1 MSVEEINARLVPLFD
16 SHKQTL
22 RLINRLAKFPTQPGS
37 TTPGSESA
45 DARVELGTVIHQSL
59 KELDEDFELLRQD
72 AEDLTNGSSWTSGAR
87 RKDRE
92 RERER
97 TDLAAQVTRL
107 GENLKTARNQFRK
120 AQLQAK
126 RNAEAAKQKERELLF
141 TGLQEGNTIADHPRH
156 KGNEKLSEEDQLLQA
171 SSDVTTALRNA
182 HALMSQELS
191 KSQFA
196 QETLDASTATLQS
209 LSESYNNLD
218 SLLSSSRTLVSSL
231 LHSQKSDTW
240 YLESAFWI
248 LVTTICWLVFRRI
261 LYGPGW
267 WLLYLPL
274 RLVWK
279 LMVFNTQVIL
289 SLFATVIGS
298 FGAAKQSD
306 ALLQASER
314 ISTSL
319 IVKPSAT
326 GDFPRY
332 QPNMPAPSVAVG
344 AGGSG
349 AKAPQPPGVEPSSE
363 KQSLSEQV
371 GQMAEQSQE
380 QRASTTSSENA
391 SQETVLRERN
401 DDEPQNPKKRMWEEP
416 PPEAPGEGTRARD
429 EL

>member
-1 MSVEEINARLVPLFD
+1 MSVEDINTRLVPLFD

-22 RLINRLAKFPTQPGS
+22 RLINRLAKFPSQPGS
-37 TTPGSESA
+37 TAPGSESA

-59 KELDEDFELLRQD
+59 KELDEEFELLRQD
-72 AEDLTNGSSWTSGAR
+72 AEDLTNVSSWTSGAR
-87 RKDRE
+87 RKDSE

-141 TGLQEGNTIADHPRH
+141 TGLQEGNAIADHPRR
-156 KGNEKLSEEDQLLQA
+156 KATEKLSEEEQLLQA
-171 SSDVTTALRNA
+171 SSDVTAALRNA

-218 SLLSSSRTLVSSL
+218 NLLSSSRTLVSSL

-267 WLLYLPL
+267 WLIYLPL

-279 LMVFNTQVIL
+279 LMVFNAQLIL
-289 SLFATVIGS
+289 SLFATIVGS
-298 FGAAKQSD
+298 VGAAKQSD

-326 GDFPRY
+326 GGFPRY

-349 AKAPQPPGVEPSSE
+349 VKAPQPGAESSSAE
-363 KQSLSEQV
+363 KSLSERV

-380 QRASTTSSENA
+380 VQRAPSTSSENA
-391 SQETVLRERN
+391 GQETVLRERN
-401 DDEPQNPKKRMWEEP
+401 DDEPPNPKKRIWEEP
-416 PPEAPGEGTRARD
+416 RPEVPTEGSRARD